1 MYGVVTRHAGE
12 LDWPEFDR
20 AFYEVKDA
28 SGRAT
33 DPVPDAV
40 NAVAC
45 FGDTEAVANDGSL
58 APVDAEGRS
67 ATRDREGFEWSH
79 VDPTHERYR
88 DRLLELVAECAAV
101 SPDVRLD
108 DVGFPGRAFCHCDR
122 CDRLFAE
129 SGFEARVDWRADVV
143 TSFVRAAA
151 DRIPGR
157 VSLGVHPDP
166 YGDRLRTRSGVD
178 LEALVDVVD
187 EVVVPLYDPAY
198 GTTYWVES
206 LAGGFSDRLA
216 DADVEV
222 AAELYA
228 VELDLDALVAAV
240 DAAAVADHVYFGYDA
255 GTAVAA
261 LRRRRADTR
270 EGVTHRPDPGGYS
283 EDE

>member
-33 DPVPDAV
+33 DPVAAAA

-45 FGDTEAVANDGSL
+45 FGDTEAVADDGAL
-58 APVDAEGRS
+58 APVDAEGRP
-67 ATRDREGFEWSH
+67 ATRDRDGFDWSH

-88 DRLLELVAECAAV
+88 DRLLDLVAECAAV
-101 SPDVRLD
+101 SSDVRLD
-108 DVGFPGRAFCHCDR
+108 DVGFPGRSFCHCER
-122 CDRLFAE
+122 CDRLF
-129 SGFEARVDWRADVV
+129 EASAFDSRVDWRADVV
-143 TSFVRAAA
+143 TGFVRAAA
-151 DRIPGR
+151 DRVPGR
-157 VSLGVHPDP
+157 LSLGVHPDP

-178 LEALVDVVD
+178 LAALADVVD

-206 LAGGFSDRLA
+206 LAGGFCDRLA
-216 DADVEV
+216 EADVEV

-228 VELDLDALVAAV
+228 VEVDLDALVAATG
-240 DAAAVADHVYFGYDA
+240 AASVADHVYFGYDA

-261 LRRRRADTR
+261 LRRQRADTK
-270 EGVTHRPDPGGYS
+270 EGVTHRPDPGAS
-283 EDE
+283 RDEE